1 MPVDVLGDNEI
12 IIDIVPSSGQVLAIA
27 TPSYRV
33 NLGSITIL
41 RYRFIGSGIVKRPG
55 FADIEPRGSCAY

>member
-12 IIDIVPSSGQVLAIA
+12 MIDIVPVLAIA

-33 NLGSITIL
+33 NLGSVTII
-41 RYRFIGSGIVKRPG
+41 RYRFIASSIVKRPG
-55 FADIEPRGSCAY
+55 FADIEP